1 MLRSFSYQNVS
12 QIVNKIFAV
21 HCFFANHLK
30 HTTVNKNNLQS
41 ALSKSLPTICT
52 LSEQLSNRYNYFLR
66 LTVFPD
72 LFVKVFLINFNF
84 FNLLFLTICRDQVY
98 SNIRM
103 QTQGNTS
110 QRKTKRIN
118 TCTTRDSTC
127 PTRVN
132 TSQYKFHKSSHE
144 SARVQNRSRL

>member
-1 MLRSFSYQNVS
+1 MRLVESKEKQLPLPEHKLAENLILLFWFLRIYKIGINANFKISFKDFLLRSFSYQNVS

-84 FNLLFLTICRDQVY
+84 F
-98 SNIRM
+98 
-103 QTQGNTS
+103 
-110 QRKTKRIN
+110 
-118 TCTTRDSTC
+118 
-127 PTRVN
+127 
-132 TSQYKFHKSSHE
+132 
-144 SARVQNRSRL
+144 